1 MINQNFHAIRASI
14 ISRQK
19 GNEYLILSTKSAC
32 KKCSPSTF
40 EKGVGK
46 FDIITTFEPPER
58 MPFPTHSP
66 PLPKPL
72 PKLIVGHKGKQC

>member
-1 MINQNFHAIRASI
+1 MINQNFHAIMASI
-14 ISRQK
+14 ISGQK
-19 GNEYLILSTKSAC
+19 GNKYLIFSTKSAC
-32 KKCSPSTF
+32 KKCIPSTF

-72 PKLIVGHKGKQC
+72 PKLIVGHKGK

>member
-14 ISRQK
+14 ISGQK

-40 EKGVGK
+40 EKGVEK

-58 MPFPTHSP
+58 ITACWAYLRGSSQMNSDSLDKST
-66 PLPKPL
+66 
-72 PKLIVGHKGKQC
+72 